1 MGPSVQRAI
10 DAMALIRDSVCVP
23 TYKSQPKILK
33 YFRNEVWTQ
42 KIYVLA
48 LRILAKGYI
57 SDLSENIL

>member
-1 MGPSVQRAI
+1 
-10 DAMALIRDSVCVP
+10 MALIRDSVCVP